1 MAETY
6 DIVFRGGTVVTPD
19 GAAVRDVGVRGQRIA
34 AIGAIAPVQG
44 GKVIDCTGLH
54 ILPGVIDTQV
64 HFREPGGMHK
74 EDLETGSRAA
84 VLGGVT
90 AVFEMPNTD
99 PPTTTEK
106 ALADKLARAKGRMHC
121 DHAFFI
127 GGTRG
132 NIDELPEL
140 ERLAGCAGVK
150 IFVGSSTGSLL
161 VDDEAALGRIF
172 EVIRRRCALHCE
184 DEARLNERKDL
195 RVEDDPKSHAVWR
208 DAEAALIATRRVIR
222 LARAKGARVHILHVS
237 TSGEMR
243 YLVDHKDVAT
253 VEATPHHLTLAAEE
267 AYPRLGTYAQMNPP
281 IRARV
286 HVEGVWWGVRQG
298 IVDVLGSDHAPH
310 TRDEKQ
316 QPYPASPSGMPGV
329 QTLVPVALTEVAR
342 GRLTL
347 SRFVD
352 LTSAGPARIYGIA
365 NKGRIAVGYD
375 ADFTVV
381 DLRRRE
387 IIHNRW
393 IASRAGW
400 TPYHG
405 MEAQGWPI
413 GTVIRGTVVMWD
425 GEIVTRRAGAPVR
438 FLETLNARQPVGAST
453 AATA

>member
-6 DIVFRGGTVVTPD
+6 DVVFRGGTVVTPD
-19 GAAVRDVGVRGQRIA
+19 GAAVRDVGVRGHRIA
-34 AIGAIAPVQG
+34 AIGAIAPAQG
-44 GKVIDCTGLH
+44 GKVVDCVGLH

-99 PPTTTEK
+99 PPTISEK
-106 ALADKLARAKGRMHC
+106 ALADKLSRAKGRMHC

-127 GGTRG
+127 GGTAD
-132 NIDELPEL
+132 NIDDLPQL
-140 ERLAGCAGVK
+140 ERLPGCAGVK
-150 IFVGSSTGSLL
+150 IFVGSSTGTLL
-161 VDDEAALGRIF
+161 VDDESALRRIF
-172 EVIRRRCALHCE
+172 QVIRRRCALHCE
-184 DEARLNERKDL
+184 DETRLGERRDL
-195 RVEDDPKSHAVWR
+195 RVPNDPSSHPVWR
-208 DAEAALIATRRVIR
+208 DAEAALISTKRVVR
-222 LARAKGARVHILHVS
+222 LAHETGARVHILHVS
-237 TSGEMR
+237 TAGEMR
-243 YLVDHKDVAT
+243 FLVDHKDVAT

-267 AYPRLGTYAQMNPP
+267 AYPRLGTFAQMNPP

-310 TRDEKQ
+310 TREEKA

-347 SRFVD
+347 ARFID
-352 LTSAGPARIYGIA
+352 LTSAGPARVFGIA
-365 NKGRIAVGYD
+365 GKGRIAVGYD

-381 DLRRRE
+381 DLKRRE

-405 MEAQGWPI
+405 HEAQGWPI
-413 GTVIRGTVVMWD
+413 GTVIRGNVVAWD
-425 GEIVTRRAGAPVR
+425 GEIVTRRSGAPVR
-438 FLETLNARQPVGAST
+438 FLETLGTHAM
-453 AATA
+453 AAAEVA